1 LALFSQFKNFKN
13 IHMKIIKI
21 SAGIIALLLL
31 AAIALP
37 FVFKGKIIALATEE
51 ANKNVNAKVKFSDDI
66 GLSIFKSFP
75 NFTVSIKDLNIVGIN
90 EFEGDTLIALQE
102 FEATLDIMSVINGGQ
117 IKVRKVFLNEPRIHA
132 IVLKD
137 GKVNWDITKP
147 STDSTAEKPSSEP
160 SKFDVSLK
168 VFEIKNGYISYLDKA
183 GNMSSE
189 IVGINYTLNGDFNQD
204 LFTMK
209 HDIDIAKLTF
219 AMANISYLSKV
230 HATVKA
236 EVDANMNAMEYTFK
250 DNEFGLNDLLFKMDG
265 NVAMKGDDINMDI
278 KYAAKKNDFKDFLS
292 LIPAIYSSSFKD
304 LESKGKLGFD
314 GFAKGTYNEKQLPA
328 FAFNLLV
335 ENGWFKYPALPAPV
349 ENVGIDLHVT
359 NADGNL
365 DNTKIN
371 MSKLHFE
378 LQGDPFDAKLLA
390 ENLLK
395 DPFVD
400 AHLKG
405 KLNLDNVVKI
415 APMPEGTKLSGMLVS
430 DFAAKGKMSDIE
442 NKNYENFD
450 ASGNISVNEIQY
462 QSKELPQ
469 GMNLKS
475 ATLAFNPKLVTLSN
489 FDAKIGN
496 SDMQMNG
503 DLTNFFPYFFGKGI
517 LVGNLNF
524 KSNLMDANQFLSK
537 DTVVSTTAA
546 DTNGMAII
554 ELPSNIDFTLTS
566 NIQKLLYTNMD
577 ITNFNGTV
585 KVANSKLLLNKVAL
599 NLLGSSM
606 SIDGFYETT
615 NPKKPSVDMTF
626 GIKNLDIQKAFVTFN
641 TIKKIAPI
649 AEKMKGN
656 FSTSVFKFTTVLDS
670 KMKPVYESLYAAG
683 DLQITDAT
691 VTNIDAFNKVADA
704 FKRDEWKKVDFK
716 NVLVKYEVKG
726 GRVYTKPFNVKV
738 GGQNL
743 TLSGSTGLDQTI
755 NYTGTVALPRKDLG
769 GANSAVDGVLAQLN
783 QKGGTN
789 IKLNEIINIGLAL
802 GGTFTKPT
810 VNTNLADIAKSEA
823 SSLKNQLADEVN
835 KKKKELEDQAKAEIE
850 KQKKELEAKARAEAD
865 RLKKEAEAK
874 IKAEADKAKNRL
886 EEEAK
891 KKLKGLFG
899 K

>member
-1 LALFSQFKNFKN
+1 
-13 IHMKIIKI
+13 MKILKI
-21 SAGIIALLLL
+21 SLAVIALLLIT
-31 AAIALP
+31 AIALP
-37 FVFKGKIIALATEE
+37 FVFKGKIVALINEE
-51 ANKNVNAKVKFSDDI
+51 VNKNVNAKVKFSDDI
-66 GLSIFKSFP
+66 GFSIFSSFP
-75 NFTVSIKDLNIVGIN
+75 DFTLSMKDIEVVGIEN
-90 EFEGDTLIALQE
+90 FEGDTLLALKNIE
-102 FEATLDIMSVINGGQ
+102 VSLDFMSVVNGEK
-117 IKVRKVFLNEPRIHA
+117 IRIRNVFLNEPRIHA
-132 IVLKD
+132 IILKN
-137 GKVNWDITKP
+137 GKPNWDLAKP
-147 STDSTAEKPSSEP
+147 SGDTAAQVTTSEP
-160 SKFDVSLK
+160 TKFDLVMK
-168 VFEIKNGYISYLDKA
+168 KFEIKNAYISYIDKA

-189 IVGINYTLNGDFNQD
+189 IVGMNYILNGDFTQD
-204 LFTMK
+204 LFTMNN
-209 HDIDIAKLTF
+209 DLDIAKLSLS
-219 AMANISYLSKV
+219 MANISYLNNV
-230 HATVKA
+230 HASVKA
-236 EVDANMNAMEYTFK
+236 EIDANQKDSKYTFK
-250 DNEFGLNDLLFKMDG
+250 NNEFGLNDLLFKMEG
-265 NVAMKGDDINMDI
+265 NVEMKGSDIGMDI
-278 KYAAKKNDFKDFLS
+278 KYAAVKNDFKDFLS

-314 GFAKGTYNEKQLPA
+314 GFVKGIYNEKQLPA
-328 FAFNLLV
+328 FAFNLMV

-349 ENVGIDLHVT
+349 ENVGIDFHVT

-400 AHLKG
+400 AQLKG
-405 KLNLDNVVKI
+405 KLNLDNIVKI
-415 APMPEGTKLSGMLVS
+415 APIPEGTKLSGMLVS

-442 NKNYENFD
+442 NKNYENFN
-450 ASGNISVNEIQY
+450 ASGNISVSGIQY

-469 GMNLKS
+469 GMNVKS
-475 ATLAFNPKLVTLSN
+475 ATMSFNPQLVTLSN

-503 DLTNFFPYFFGKGI
+503 SLANFFPYFFGKGT

-537 DTVVSTTAA
+537 DTVAAKTTEAAAA
-546 DTNGMAII
+546 DTNGMAIV

-585 KVANSKLLLNKVAL
+585 KVANSKLLFNKVAL

-606 SIDGFYETT
+606 SMDGFYETT
-615 NPKKPSVDMTF
+615 NPKKPTVDMIF
-626 GIKNLDIQKAFVTFN
+626 GIKNLDIQKAFNTFN

-670 KMKPVYESLYAAG
+670 KMMPVYESLYAAG
-683 DLQITDAT
+683 DLQISDAT

-726 GRVYTKPFNVKV
+726 GRIYTKPFNVKV

-769 GANSAVDGVLAQLN
+769 AANSAVEGVLAQLN

-789 IKLNEIINIGLAL
+789 IKMNEIINIGLVM

-810 VNTNLADIAKSEA
+810 VSTNLADIAKNEA
-823 SSLKNQLADEVN
+823 SSLKNQLTDEVN
-835 KKKKELEDQAKAEIE
+835 RKKKELEDQAKAEIE
-850 KQKKELEAKARAEAD
+850 KQKKELEAKGRAEAD
-865 RLKKEAEAK
+865 RIKKEAEAK
-874 IKAEADKAKNRL
+874 VKAEADKAKNRL

>member
-1 LALFSQFKNFKN
+1 
-13 IHMKIIKI
+13 MKKIVKI
-21 SAGIIALLLL
+21 SAIVITVLLIV
-31 AAIALP
+31 AIALP
-37 FVFKGKIIALATEE
+37 IVFKGKIVALATDE
-51 ANKNVNAKVKFSDDI
+51 ANKNINAKVKFSDDI

-75 NFTVSIKDLNIVGIN
+75 NFTISIKDLNIVGIN
-90 EFEGDTLIALQE
+90 EFEGDTLISLQE

-132 IVLKD
+132 IILKD
-137 GKVNWDITKP
+137 GKTNWDITKV
-147 STDSTAEKPSSEP
+147 STDTTAELPTTEP
-160 SKFDVSLK
+160 SKFDVLLK
-168 VFEIKNGYISYLDKA
+168 VFEIKNGYVSYVDKE

-189 IVGINYTLNGDFNQD
+189 MAGMNYVLKGDFNQD

-209 HDIDIAKLTF
+209 HDMDIAKFTF
-219 AMANISYLSKV
+219 AMSNISYLSKV
-230 HATVKA
+230 HATAKA
-236 EVDANMNAMEYTFK
+236 DVEANMSAMEFVFK
-250 DNEFGLNDLLFKMDG
+250 DNEFSLNDLLFNMNG

-314 GFAKGTYNEKQLPA
+314 GFAKGTYNDKQLPA

-365 DNTKIN
+365 DRTKIN
-371 MSKLHFE
+371 LSKLHFE

-395 DPFVD
+395 DPLVD

-442 NKNYENFD
+442 NKNYENFN
-450 ASGNISVNEIQY
+450 ASGNISVSAIQFV
-462 QSKELPQ
+462 SKELPQ

-475 ATLAFNPKLVTLSN
+475 ATLSFNPKLVTLSN

-503 DLTNFFPYFFGKGI
+503 DLSNFFPYFFGKGT

-524 KSNLMDANQFLSK
+524 KSSLMDANQFLSN
-537 DTVVSTTAA
+537 DSNTASTTAA
-546 DTNGMAII
+546 DTNGMAIL

-566 NIQKLLYTNMD
+566 NIQKLVYTNMD

-585 KVANSKLLLNKVAL
+585 KVANSKLLFNKVAL
-599 NLLGSSM
+599 NLLGSSINM
-606 SIDGFYETT
+606 DGFYETT
-615 NPKKPSVDMTF
+615 NPKKPTVDMTF
-626 GIKNLDIQKAFVTFN
+626 GIKNLDIQKAFITFN

-656 FSTSVFKFTTVLDS
+656 FSTSIFKFTTTLDS

-716 NVLVKYEVKG
+716 NVLVKYEIKG
-726 GRVYTKPFNVKV
+726 GRIYTKPFNVKV

-769 GANSAVDGVLAQLN
+769 ATNSAVDGVLAQLN
-783 QKGGTN
+783 QKSGAN
-789 IKLNEIINIGLAL
+789 IKMNEVINIGIVL
-802 GGTFTKPT
+802 GGTFTSPT
-810 VNTNLADIAKSEA
+810 VSTNLTDIAKSEA
-823 SSLKNQLADEVN
+823 SNLKNQLADELN
-835 KKKKELEDQAKAEIE
+835 RKKKELEDQTRAEIE
-850 KQKKELEAKARAEAD
+850 KQKKELENKGRAEAD

-874 IKAEADKAKNRL
+874 IKAEADKAKNKL

-891 KKLKGLFG
+891 KRLKGLFG
-899 K
+899 N